1 MKDLRCNTNLM
12 SELSFQKF
20 LRHILI
26 IGNNHHLLSSAVWI
40 VKNDVFNPVWTVKAT
55 TEQW

>member
-1 MKDLRCNTNLM
+1 MKDPKLRCNTNN
-12 SELSFQKF
+12 ELSFQKC
-20 LRHILI
+20 LCRILI